1 VQLTLLGTGTSHG
14 VPVIACN
21 CRVCRSDDPRNKRT
35 RCGAWVQH
43 QGVSILIDTPPELR
57 LQAVREGI
65 RSLDAVLF
73 THSHADHI
81 FGLDDVRR
89 FSSIQCGHVPCY
101 GLPGTLADV
110 RRAFWYAFEGTQLG
124 GGKPEIDLRPMPS
137 ELTIRGLTVQAVP
150 ALHGSLPVLGYRFGP
165 VAYLTDCSVIPEA
178 TKDLLR
184 GLGVLVLGALRY
196 RPHPTHMNFEEA
208 LRVVDELRPS
218 RTYFTHLT
226 HDIDYEEAT
235 AALPPNVSLA
245 IDGLVISI

>member
-1 VQLTLLGTGTSHG
+1 
-14 VPVIACN
+14 
-21 CRVCRSDDPRNKRT
+21 
-35 RCGAWVQH
+35 
-43 QGVSILIDTPPELR
+43 
-57 LQAVREGI
+57 
-65 RSLDAVLF
+65 
-73 THSHADHI
+73 
-81 FGLDDVRR
+81 
-89 FSSIQCGHVPCY
+89 
-101 GLPGTLADV
+101 
-110 RRAFWYAFEGTQLG
+110 
-124 GGKPEIDLRPMPS
+124 
-137 ELTIRGLTVQAVP
+137 
-150 ALHGSLPVLGYRFGP
+150 VLGYRFGP

-184 GLGVLVLGALRY
+184 GLEVLVLGALRY